1 MSQKIISSEQE
12 VNEFLKELKELLIDP
27 GFDVSRDLD
36 ILLKK
41 KSESPIDPY
50 TTANTLL
57 ALDFDRTDIKNQ
69 LLSLEISEYM
79 ETFIDDKDNTLPP
92 FFTFAKS
99 IKNRDVYVKVKIR
112 DRLNCKVFCVS
123 FHFARFPFP
132 ENLPYK

>member
-12 VNEFLKELKELLIDP
+12 VNGFLKELKELLIDP

-36 ILLKK
+36 ILLNK